1 VFLLIKHKFIYAVRL
16 DYFSDNMKWGHFH
29 DMNYMFIFISNYG
42 DGETTDDEIEEL
54 CMKLVSYTFEKDQDG
69 DGVVDSSLTE
79 DENTEMI
86 QECWAKYGGLDSDGA
101 AEQFFDS
108 ARGVAEYFQWNHGRM
123 QTFVND
129 MVDIAAADGYIDA
142 TEEVIINNLAEVWGC
157 TANISYNSGIPVILF
172 VW

>member
-1 VFLLIKHKFIYAVRL
+1 
-16 DYFSDNMKWGHFH
+16 MKWGPFH
-29 DMNYMFIFISNYG
+29 DMNYMFIFLSNYG

-54 CMKLVSYTFEKDQDG
+54 CMKIVSYTFERDQDG

-79 DENTEMI
+79 DESSEMI
-86 QECWAKYGGLDSDGA
+86 KACWEKYGGLDTDGA
-101 AEQFFDS
+101 AEQFFAS

-129 MVDIAAADGYIDA
+129 MVDVAAADGYIDS
-142 TEEVIINNLAEVWGC
+142 TEELIINNLADVWGC
-157 TANISYNSGIPVILF
+157 TANISYQGGVPVILF